1 MREETIGEILRKG
14 RVAKNL
20 TLEDVE
26 EKTAIPSP
34 HLLAL
39 ELEKFKLIPKDEVET
54 YLQQYA
60 ELVDVDAAELL
71 KRYRAQVFASSI
83 ETAPVVAEDEKITI
97 VPSHKKVAKTAP
109 VSVSKP
115 KPEPKP
121 EQTDDFGVG
130 SRSSRYKS
138 SEKTATYL
146 PIILL
151 CLVALG
157 ILAFV
162 SFVTWTQLQSDS
174 NQAKPS
180 YSVVHSS
187 SSSSSSTPES
197 SSTSES
203 SSSEEKSLKMETEGG
218 GSNLTVNLSNVTDS
232 LTVDIS
238 LAGADSSWVSVS
250 NSEAGDAGT
259 LLSSTGVSSYS
270 ATLPAG
276 TKTSVITLGVTAG
289 VNVAINGQ
297 AVDTS
302 ALTSTTLSYIT
313 INIQ

>member
-83 ETAPVVAEDEKITI
+83 ETAPVVAEDEKIII

-115 KPEPKP
+115 KPET

-289 VNVAINGQ
+289 VNVSINGQ
-297 AVDTS
+297 AVD
-302 ALTSTTLSYIT
+302 LSLIH
-313 INIQ
+313 I

>member
-71 KRYRAQVFASSI
+71 KRYRAQVFVSSI

-115 KPEPKP
+115 KPKP

-289 VNVAINGQ
+289 VTVSINGQ

>member
-83 ETAPVVAEDEKITI
+83 ETAPVVAEDEKIII

-115 KPEPKP
+115 KPET

-232 LTVDIS
+232 LTGDIS

-289 VNVAINGQ
+289 VNVSINDQ

>member
-1 MREETIGEILRKG
+1 MR
-14 RVAKNL
+14 
-20 TLEDVE
+20 
-26 EKTAIPSP
+26 
-34 HLLAL
+34 
-39 ELEKFKLIPKDEVET
+39 KLQS
-54 YLQQYA
+54 Y
-60 ELVDVDAAELL
+60 
-71 KRYRAQVFASSI
+71 
-83 ETAPVVAEDEKITI
+83 
-97 VPSHKKVAKTAP
+97 
-109 VSVSKP
+109 
-115 KPEPKP
+115 
-121 EQTDDFGVG
+121 
-130 SRSSRYKS
+130 RYKS

-174 NQAKPS
+174 NQVKPS

-289 VNVAINGQ
+289 VNVSINGQ

>member
-71 KRYRAQVFASSI
+71 KRYRAQVFVSSI

-203 SSSEEKSLKMETEGG
+203 SSSEEKSLKMQTEGG

-289 VNVAINGQ
+289 VTVSINGQ

>member
-71 KRYRAQVFASSI
+71 KRYRAQIFASSI

-115 KPEPKP
+115 KPKP

-174 NQAKPS
+174 NQVKPS

-250 NSEAGDAGT
+250 NSEDGDAGT

-289 VNVAINGQ
+289 VNVSINGQ

>member
-83 ETAPVVAEDEKITI
+83 ETAPVVAEGEKIII

-115 KPEPKP
+115 KPET

-289 VNVAINGQ
+289 VNVSINGQ

>member
-71 KRYRAQVFASSI
+71 KRYRAQIFASSI

-115 KPEPKP
+115 K
-121 EQTDDFGVG
+121 QTDDFGVG

-174 NQAKPS
+174 NQVKPS

-259 LLSSTGVSSYS
+259 LLSSTGVSSHS

-289 VNVAINGQ
+289 VNVSINGQ

>member
-71 KRYRAQVFASSI
+71 KRYRAQIFASSI

-115 KPEPKP
+115 KPKPKP

-174 NQAKPS
+174 NQVKPS

-289 VNVAINGQ
+289 VNVSINGQ

>member
-39 ELEKFKLIPKDEVET
+39 ELEKFKLIPEDEVET

-71 KRYRAQVFASSI
+71 KRYRAQIFASSI
-83 ETAPVVAEDEKITI
+83 ETAPVVAEDEQITI

-109 VSVSKP
+109 VSK
-115 KPEPKP
+115 PKP

-174 NQAKPS
+174 NQVKPS

-218 GSNLTVNLSNVTDS
+218 GSNLTVNLSNVTDN

-289 VNVAINGQ
+289 VNVSINGQ

-302 ALTSTTLSYIT
+302 ALTSKTLSYIT

>member
-39 ELEKFKLIPKDEVET
+39 ELEKFKLIPEDEVET

-60 ELVDVDAAELL
+60 ELVDVDAVELL
-71 KRYRAQVFASSI
+71 KRYRAQIFASSI
-83 ETAPVVAEDEKITI
+83 ETAPVVAEDEQITI

-109 VSVSKP
+109 VSK
-115 KPEPKP
+115 PKP

-174 NQAKPS
+174 NQVKPS

-218 GSNLTVNLSNVTDS
+218 GSNLTVNLSNVTDN

-289 VNVAINGQ
+289 VNVSINGQ

-302 ALTSTTLSYIT
+302 ALTSKTLSYIT

>member
-39 ELEKFKLIPKDEVET
+39 ELEKFKLIPEDEVET

-71 KRYRAQVFASSI
+71 KRYRAQIFASSI
-83 ETAPVVAEDEKITI
+83 ETAPVVAEDEQITI

-109 VSVSKP
+109 VSK
-115 KPEPKP
+115 PKP

-138 SEKTATYL
+138 SEKTVTYL

-174 NQAKPS
+174 NQVKPS

-289 VNVAINGQ
+289 VNVSINGQ

-302 ALTSTTLSYIT
+302 ALTSKTLSYIT

>member
-83 ETAPVVAEDEKITI
+83 ETAPVVAEDEKIII

-109 VSVSKP
+109 VSVSK
-115 KPEPKP
+115 PKP

-174 NQAKPS
+174 NQVKPS

-289 VNVAINGQ
+289 VNVSINGQ

-302 ALTSTTLSYIT
+302 ALTSKTLSYIT

>member
-83 ETAPVVAEDEKITI
+83 ETAPVVAEDEKIII

-115 KPEPKP
+115 KPET

-146 PIILL
+146 PII
-151 CLVALG
+151 
-157 ILAFV
+157 V

-289 VNVAINGQ
+289 VNVSINGQ

>member
-71 KRYRAQVFASSI
+71 KRYRAQIFASSI
-83 ETAPVVAEDEKITI
+83 ETAPVVAEDEQITI

-115 KPEPKP
+115 KPE
-121 EQTDDFGVG
+121 QTDDFGVG

-138 SEKTATYL
+138 SEKTVTYL

-174 NQAKPS
+174 NQVKSS

-187 SSSSSSTPES
+187 SSSS

-289 VNVAINGQ
+289 VNVSINGQ

>member
-115 KPEPKP
+115 KPEP

-289 VNVAINGQ
+289 VNVSINGQ

>member
-115 KPEPKP
+115 KPEPKL

-146 PIILL
+146 PIIML

-174 NQAKPS
+174 SQAKPS

-289 VNVAINGQ
+289 VNVSINGQ

>member
-71 KRYRAQVFASSI
+71 KRYRAQIFASSI

-115 KPEPKP
+115 KPKP

-151 CLVALG
+151 CLVALV

-174 NQAKPS
+174 NQVKPS

-187 SSSSSSTPES
+187 SSSSLSTPES

-289 VNVAINGQ
+289 VNVSINGQ

>member
-39 ELEKFKLIPKDEVET
+39 ELEKFKLIPEDEVET

-71 KRYRAQVFASSI
+71 KRYQAQIFASSI
-83 ETAPVVAEDEKITI
+83 ETAPVVAEDEQITI

-109 VSVSKP
+109 VSK
-115 KPEPKP
+115 PKP

-174 NQAKPS
+174 NQVKPS

-218 GSNLTVNLSNVTDS
+218 GSNLTVNLSNVTDN

-289 VNVAINGQ
+289 VNVSINGQ

-302 ALTSTTLSYIT
+302 ALTSKTLSYIT